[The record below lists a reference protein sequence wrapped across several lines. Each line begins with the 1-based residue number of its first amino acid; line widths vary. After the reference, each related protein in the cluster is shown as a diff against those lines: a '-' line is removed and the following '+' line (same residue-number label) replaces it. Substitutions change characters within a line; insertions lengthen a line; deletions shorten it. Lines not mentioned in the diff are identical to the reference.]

1 MKLSLVIVKQVTRT
15 QSVKVFLNL
24 LKKKI
29 SQRRQQKITKK
40 SQRLLQRRQQKT
52 SWRRRHPRRLPRRL
66 QIFLKKRKRR
76 I

>member
-1 MKLSLVIVKQVTRT
+1 MKLSLVIVKQVART

-40 SQRLLQRRQQKT
+40 SQRLLQKT
-52 SWRRRHPRRLPRRL
+52 SWRRRHPRRLPKRL

>member
-24 LKKKI
+24 LKKI

-40 SQRLLQRRQQKT
+40 SQRLLQRRLQKT